1 VGIAGAV
8 ASALVCA
15 ASTAATAVAAPM
27 PATIAVTTKPII
39 ALAGGGGRVA
49 YRTRRVDTFGDIC
62 DGVHVV
68 RLDGLGPTTPSGCA
82 PVGIGPGGAAIVPQ
96 DQGVGIAV
104 AARALVYDSIQV
116 GRLNAAHDE
125 ADSTLW
131 RVGPH
136 GHRQVAAESYEIT
149 CAGSAVAAF
158 TYGGGVAFTRT
169 VMTEVD
175 PQMECQLGSG
185 GGNGVSSM
193 TGTSLRYVPAGS
205 ISATTIPGAPG
216 AARLAA
222 RWPALAV
229 VPLRLP
235 QAMGTRVSPPRGA
248 TAAVES
254 WDLRTRT
261 RRCVAILGAAPTA
274 VATNGAQIVALVPA
288 PQGVQ
293 LVRVSA
299 ATCTTVGSRTL
310 TGRVRSRLA
319 MGSHVV
325 AWVSGRSVMTLDTAT
340 GHVSRLNR
348 GMFVPHG
355 LALTNG
361 RLVWWVNGAHSS
373 RVLRLPLP

>member
-1 VGIAGAV
+1 
-8 ASALVCA
+8 
-15 ASTAATAVAAPM
+15 
-27 PATIAVTTKPII
+27 
-39 ALAGGGGRVA
+39 
-49 YRTRRVDTFGDIC
+49 
-62 DGVHVV
+62 
-68 RLDGLGPTTPSGCA
+68 
-82 PVGIGPGGAAIVPQ
+82 
-96 DQGVGIAV
+96 V

-116 GRLNAAHDE
+116 GPLNVAHDE

-193 TGTSLRYVPAGS
+193 TGTSLRYGPAGS

-248 TAAVES
+248 TAAVGS

-261 RRCVAILGAAPTA
+261 RRCVAILGPAPTA

-288 PQGVQ
+288 PQGV
-293 LVRVSA
+293 
-299 ATCTTVGSRTL
+299 
-310 TGRVRSRLA
+310 
-319 MGSHVV
+319 
-325 AWVSGRSVMTLDTAT
+325 
-340 GHVSRLNR
+340 
-348 GMFVPHG
+348 
-355 LALTNG
+355 
-361 RLVWWVNGAHSS
+361 
-373 RVLRLPLP
+373 